1 MKNIIKK
8 LEKRVNNLME
18 LIEDNFEIIKEQKL
32 QISSLKENIN
42 DRNTKSTKSNKSNK
56 ITEYIY
62 CKIDKT
68 DYKYKDNVTKVFIS
82 QKHEINDLQ
91 KALNQK
97 EAEIK
102 VLKEMVQKGFISKD
116 FS

>member
-8 LEKRVNNLME
+8 LEKRNNNLME
-18 LIEDNFEIIKEQKL
+18 LIEDNFEIIKKQKL
-32 QISSLKENIN
+32 QISSLKESLKCNNI
-42 DRNTKSTKSNKSNK
+42 KINKS
-56 ITEYIY
+56 TEYIY

-68 DYKYKDNVTKVFIS
+68 DYKYKDNVTKIHIS
-82 QKHEINDLQ
+82 QKQEIRDLQ
-91 KALNQK
+91 KILNQK

-116 FS
+116 FN

>member
-8 LEKRVNNLME
+8 LEERNNKLME
-18 LIEDNFEIIKEQKL
+18 LIEDNFIIIKEQKL
-32 QISSLKENIN
+32 QISSLKENLRN
-42 DRNTKSTKSNKSNK
+42 KNTKS
-56 ITEYIY
+56 TEYIY

-68 DYKYKDNVTKVFIS
+68 DYKYKDNVTKIHIS
-82 QKHEINDLQ
+82 QKQEIIDLQ
-91 KALNQK
+91 KELNQK
-97 EAEIK
+97 DTEIR

>member
-8 LEKRVNNLME
+8 LEKRINNLME

-32 QISSLKENIN
+32 QISSLKESIN
-42 DRNTKSTKSNKSNK
+42 DRNIKSNKS
-56 ITEYIY
+56 TEYIY

-116 FS
+116 FN